1 MFFKRPGF
9 KELGK
14 CQLRQASVCHICAA
28 LEPFHFSL
36 PAARMNPAEIET
48 RRNVMGER
56 GTLEHDAVGVKRF
69 EGARPGAVE
78 YELTEDVRL
87 DERDL
92 MFRSKC
98 DNRGLAL
105 IRYAVAK
112 RVMARQGQQDGFQ
125 SMLLGGTL
133 EPFETQSRARLVWDL
148 ERSHLQGF
156 ERLKVLVTPGAL
168 DSDDISGFRNSPDCQ
183 VERFGAARCDD
194 NLVRGAR
201 RPLTKHQ
208 ARHLTPQPDVSTR
221 LLICDGGVIKCGKR
235 KPHRSVQSS

>member
-36 PAARMNPAEIET
+36 PAARLNPAEIEA

-56 GTLEHDAVGVKRF
+56 GTLEHDAV
-69 EGARPGAVE
+69 E
-78 YELTEDVRL
+78 YQLTEDVRL

-92 MFRSKC
+92 MFHGKC

-125 SMLLGGTL
+125 
-133 EPFETQSRARLVWDL
+133 
-148 ERSHLQGF
+148 
-156 ERLKVLVTPGAL
+156 
-168 DSDDISGFRNSPDCQ
+168 
-183 VERFGAARCDD
+183 
-194 NLVRGAR
+194 
-201 RPLTKHQ
+201 
-208 ARHLTPQPDVSTR
+208 
-221 LLICDGGVIKCGKR
+221 
-235 KPHRSVQSS
+235 